1 MKIIGFSA
9 GTCDRGR
16 RDGNVTRM
24 VESIMSR
31 SGHESE
37 MVRLGEK
44 TYSGCKGCVQKCAG
58 PQVCRLEDDMAEYY
72 QKIKEADAVVMGA
85 PVYFDAVN
93 GMAMSFVE
101 RFFGYR
107 HVNVAI
113 IGKPFITVVAGAMKI
128 ESAVQQLNRM
138 LGYFE
143 VNILD
148 TVTFQSQ
155 VPPCFRCGR
164 HRECKIGGLYA
175 MMGDAAQN
183 LQITPEM
190 FGQWEDHADTVEAVD
205 AAAAKL
211 KALAP

>member
-1 MKIIGFSA
+1 MKTIGFSA
-9 GTCDRGR
+9 GNYDPSR

-24 VESIMSR
+24 VESIMR
-31 SGHESE
+31 QSGHEYE
-37 MVRLGEK
+37 IVRLAEK
-44 TYSGCKGCVQKCAG
+44 NYSGCKGCVQKCAG
-58 PQVCRLEDDMAEYY
+58 PQVCRLEDEVTEYY

-113 IGKPFITVVAGAMKI
+113 IGKPFITVIAGAMKI
-128 ESAVQQLNRM
+128 ESAVQQLNQM

-175 MMGDAAQN
+175 MMGDAAQD
-183 LQITPEM
+183 LKITPEM
-190 FGQWEDHADTVEAVD
+190 FSQWEDNADTSAAVD

-211 KALAP
+211 KTLA

>member
-9 GTCDRGR
+9 GSSDRGR

-37 MVRLGEK
+37 IVRLAEK
-44 TYSGCKGCVQKCAG
+44 EYSGCKGCVQKCAG
-58 PQVCRLEDDMAEYY
+58 PQVCRLEDDMTEYY
-72 QKIKEADAVVMGA
+72 QKIKEADAVVIGT
-85 PVYFDAVN
+85 PVYFDAVT

-113 IGKPFITVVAGAMKI
+113 SGKPFITVVTGGMTV
-128 ESAVQQLNRM
+128 ESAVQQLNRT

-143 VNILD
+143 VDILD

-164 HRECKIGGLYA
+164 HCECKIGGLYA
-175 MMGDAAQN
+175 MMGDAASD
-183 LQITPEM
+183 LKITPEM
-190 FGQWEDHADTVEAVD
+190 FGQWEDNADTAEAVD

-211 KALAP
+211 KALA

>member
-9 GTCDRGR
+9 GNYDPSR

-24 VESIMSR
+24 VESIMR
-31 SGHESE
+31 QSGHEFE
-37 MVRLGEK
+37 MVRLAEK
-44 TYSGCKGCVQKCAG
+44 EYSGCKGCVQKCAG
-58 PQVCRLEDDMAEYY
+58 PQVCRLEDEVTEYY

-113 IGKPFITVVAGAMKI
+113 IGKPFVTVIAGAMKI
-128 ESAVQQLNRM
+128 ESAVQQLNQM

-175 MMGDAAQN
+175 MMGDAVQD
-183 LQITPEM
+183 LKIMPEM
-190 FGQWEDHADTVEAVD
+190 FSQWEDHADTSAAVD

-211 KALAP
+211 KALD